1 MMPYYLIGLG
11 SNLEPECNITQAYQ
25 EIALQ
30 VSILD
35 HSSVL
40 INPPCG
46 TSFQFTFH
54 NQILLAQSE
63 HSTEHLKSLF
73 EHIEISM
80 GREPKSPERRLK
92 DRPID
97 IDILAQANS
106 AEEVLSTSFTETYNQ
121 AIMRDWQ
128 PSQLTIKD
136 CS

>member
-1 MMPYYLIGLG
+1 MSYYLVGLG
-11 SNLEPECNITQAYQ
+11 SNLEPEFNITKAYQ

-35 HSSVL
+35 HSPVL

-54 NQILLAQSE
+54 NQILLIQSE
-63 HSTEHLKSLF
+63 HSSAHLKALF
-73 EHIEISM
+73 ERIEIRM

-97 IDILAQANS
+97 IDILAQS
-106 AEEVLSTSFTETYNQ
+106 DSMEEILSIPFTETYNQ
-121 AIMRDWQ
+121 TIMHSWH
-128 PSQLTIKD
+128 PS
-136 CS
+136 

>member
-1 MMPYYLIGLG
+1 MMSYYLVGLG
-11 SNLEPECNITQAYQ
+11 SNLEPEFNITKAYQ

-35 HSSVL
+35 HSPVL

-54 NQILLAQSE
+54 NQILLIQSE
-63 HSTEHLKSLF
+63 HSSAHLKALF
-73 EHIEISM
+73 ERIEIRM

-97 IDILAQANS
+97 IDILAQS
-106 AEEVLSTSFTETYNQ
+106 DSMEEILSIPFTETYNQ
-121 AIMRDWQ
+121 TIMHSWH
-128 PSQLTIKD
+128 PS
-136 CS
+136 

>member
-1 MMPYYLIGLG
+1 MMSYYLVGLG
-11 SNLEPECNITQAYQ
+11 SNLEPEFNITKAYQ

-35 HSSVL
+35 HSPVL

-54 NQILLAQSE
+54 NQILLIQSE
-63 HSTEHLKSLF
+63 HSSAHLKALF
-73 EHIEISM
+73 ERIEIRM

-97 IDILAQANS
+97 IDILAQSNS
-106 AEEVLSTSFTETYNQ
+106 VEEILSIPFTETYNQ
-121 AIMRDWQ
+121 TIMHSWH
-128 PSQLTIKD
+128 PS
-136 CS
+136 

>member
-1 MMPYYLIGLG
+1 MMPYYLVGLG
-11 SNLEPECNITQAYQ
+11 SNLEPELNITKANQA
-25 EIALQ
+25 IALQ

-35 HSSVL
+35 HSPVL

-54 NQILLAQSE
+54 NQILLIQSE
-63 HSTEHLKSLF
+63 HTAAHLKALF

-97 IDILAQANS
+97 IDILIAANS
-106 AEEVLSTSFTETYNQ
+106 AEEVLSTSFSESYNQ

-128 PSQLTIKD
+128 PS
-136 CS
+136 

>member
-1 MMPYYLIGLG
+1 MMPYYLVGLG
-11 SNLEPECNITQAYQ
+11 SNLEPELNITKAYQ

-35 HSSVL
+35 HSPVL

-54 NQILLAQSE
+54 NQILLIQSE
-63 HSTEHLKSLF
+63 HSSAHLKALF

-80 GREPKSPERRLK
+80 GREPKSPERRLR

-97 IDILAQANS
+97 IDILAQSTS
-106 AEEVLSTSFTETYNQ
+106 AESILSTPFIETYNQ
-121 AIMRDWQ
+121 AIMHSWH
-128 PSQLTIKD
+128 PG
-136 CS
+136 

>member
-1 MMPYYLIGLG
+1 MPYYLVGLG
-11 SNLEPECNITQAYQ
+11 SNLEPEFNITKAHQ

-35 HSSVL
+35 HSPVL

-54 NQILLAQSE
+54 NQILLIQSE
-63 HSTEHLKSLF
+63 HSSAHLKALF
-73 EHIEISM
+73 ERIEISM

-97 IDILAQANS
+97 IDILAQS
-106 AEEVLSTSFTETYNQ
+106 DSMEEILSISFTETYNQ
-121 AIMRDWQ
+121 AIMHSWH
-128 PSQLTIKD
+128 PS
-136 CS
+136 

>member
-11 SNLEPECNITQAYQ
+11 SNLEPELNITEANQA
-25 EIALQ
+25 IALQ
-30 VSILD
+30 VSLLD
-35 HSSVL
+35 HSPVL

-54 NQILLAQSE
+54 NQILLIQSE
-63 HSTEHLKSLF
+63 YSASHLKALF
-73 EHIEISM
+73 ERIEISM

-97 IDILAQANS
+97 IDILATSNS
-106 AEEVLSTSFTETYNQ
+106 ITGVLSTSFPEPYNQ

-128 PSQLTIKD
+128 PCQIALKD